1 MEGSIAFVDTAV
13 DGGDSKAYPSTTRPL
28 LSVMAIFLEQK
39 LKKKYMEAYGEEFPY
54 ASFKIY
60 VGLMKI
66 RDANPIITEKITGLY
81 NGIVRSGDDEAWYNE
96 DVENFLLVRVLLY
109 LKFNSDKIGKIL
121 HNHNAKVL
129 ADKIDMNGNFG
140 ITPNERYKMEYLA

>member
-1 MEGSIAFVDTAV
+1 
-13 DGGDSKAYPSTTRPL
+13 
-28 LSVMAIFLEQK
+28 
-39 LKKKYMEAYGEEFPY
+39 MEAYGEEFPY